1 MTDYQVKFRILIFQA
16 IIILVFLVFIG
27 QLWRLQFFEGAKYRQ
42 LADRNRFQT
51 EEIDAPR
58 GIIYDRNGNLLVR
71 NRPIFDVAV
80 VPAYLPEDT
89 TARAEVFAKL
99 ADLLRLPITNSGERN
114 IPSHNAYFRS
124 FLHHEY
130 TRLPGRQVRN
140 TRSRKLSAAP
150 KGIQDAVE
158 NAPPFVPY
166 QPVIVATDISAD
178 AAATIEQNRLNFPGV
193 FVQTDSR
200 REYLTGALTA
210 DVLGYV
216 GPIPP
221 AQTDRYPAPT
231 YNPNDDVGLVG
242 VEASYEKELHGSKG
256 EELVEV
262 DVTGRKI
269 KTVGTTREAQPG
281 NNLTLTIDVD
291 LQKFVADAL
300 QTAIDDSP
308 GQSGA
313 AVVLN
318 AQTGE
323 ILAMVSLPT
332 YDNNLFAEGISARE
346 YSLLAEDKRTPLVNK
361 AIGGLYPPGST
372 FKLVVAA
379 GALQEKTVSPRQQF
393 VCKGVLYLP
402 NKFFPDDPDLA
413 QPFYCWFRDGHGP
426 VDVVTGMAQSC
437 DVYFYQIGG
446 GYEPSGY
453 EGLGLDR
460 LIEYSERF
468 GFGAPT
474 QIDIPGEGA
483 GLVPSPKWKRL
494 NYAETWVTGDTYNMS
509 IGQGFVLATPLQVA
523 NAYAAIGNGGTLYKP
538 HLVKEVRNPQQELI
552 YRAEPEAIGTLGLDD
567 DTLGWVQEGL
577 RAVIDW
583 GTAAGKIDL
592 PGINVAG
599 KTGTA
604 EFCDRY
610 PQCLDK
616 DGRVKTSHAWFVAY
630 APAEK
635 PEIAVVTFVYG
646 GGEGSIVAAPVV
658 NNILRY
664 YFGFD
669 RPTETENTTADTE
682 KTIAIGSGQFTGRLL
697 GSDRFSGATAAVN
710 GFVLDTAGTG
720 IAGVTVE
727 IIANDETVA
736 QVVTGPTGQF
746 DYNALDPQRAEE
758 WSIQLVDFPANP
770 IKLSVSPATRY
781 FVEFQAEQ

>member
-1 MTDYQVKFRILIFQA
+1 MTDYQVKFRIVIFQ
-16 IIILVFLVFIG
+16 IIIVVVFFVFVG
-27 QLWRLQFFEGAKYRQ
+27 QLVRLQILEGEQYRQ

-51 EEIDAPR
+51 VEIDAPR

-71 NRPIFDVAV
+71 NRPIYDVTI
-80 VPAYLPEDT
+80 VPAYLPDDT
-89 TARAEVFAKL
+89 TDRAEVFAKL
-99 ADLLRLPITNSGERN
+99 ADLLNLPITNSGVRS
-114 IPSHNAYFRS
+114 IPDHNAYFRS

-140 TRSRKLSAAP
+140 TRSRKIASAP

-158 NAPPFVPY
+158 DAPPFAPY
-166 QPVIVATDISAD
+166 QPVIVATDISAE

-193 FVQTDSR
+193 FVQTASK
-200 REYLTGALTA
+200 REYLTGELTS

-221 AQTDRYPAPT
+221 TQTDRYPTPL

-242 VEASYEKELHGSKG
+242 VESSYEQALHGSKG

-269 KTVGTTREAQPG
+269 KTIGTTREAQPG
-281 NNLTLTIDVD
+281 NNITLTIDTD
-291 LQKFVADAL
+291 LQQFATDAL

-346 YSLLAEDKRTPLVNK
+346 YSLLAEDERTPLVNK

-372 FKLVVAA
+372 FKVVVAA

-393 VCKGVLYLP
+393 VCQGVLYLP

-413 QPFYCWFRDGHGP
+413 QPFYCWYRKGHGP
-426 VDVVTGMAQSC
+426 MDVVSGMANSC
-437 DVYFYQIGG
+437 DVYFYQVGG

-453 EGLGLDR
+453 EGLGLDK

-474 QIDIPGEGA
+474 NIDIPGEGA

-509 IGQGFVLATPLQVA
+509 IGQGFVLSTPLQVA

-538 HLVKEVRNPQQELI
+538 HVVQAVRNPQQELI
-552 YRAEPEAIGTLGLDD
+552 YRAEPEVLGKLNVDAETLD
-567 DTLGWVQEGL
+567 WVREGL

-583 GTAAGKIDL
+583 GTAAGKIDV
-592 PGINVAG
+592 PGITVAG

-616 DGRVKTSHAWFVAY
+616 DGRVKTSHAWFAAY
-630 APAEK
+630 APAEN
-635 PEIAVVTFVYG
+635 PEIAVVAFVYG
-646 GGEGSIVAAPVV
+646 GGEGSVVAAPVV
-658 NNILRY
+658 NSILRY

-669 RPTETENTTADTE
+669 RPSDAETNSGTDQTPSATGGKFTA
-682 KTIAIGSGQFTGRLL
+682 RLL
-697 GSDRFSGATAAVN
+697 GSDQFSEQAAAVN
-710 GFVLDTAGTG
+710 GYVLDATG
-720 IAGVTVE
+720 KGIGGVTIE

-746 DYNALDPQRAEE
+746 DYNALDPQLADT
-758 WSIQLVDFPANP
+758 WTIQLVDFPANP
-770 IKLSVSPATRY
+770 IKLSVSSSTRY